1 MKVKSMRISD
11 DIDQAIDYVSQMEK
25 IEKAQS
31 LRKLARLGF
40 EYYVAKEYRQGHAT
54 LREVG
59 KLLGIPLS
67 TAIDLLNEMGVSGN
81 IRARDV
87 LSSLKSIEYPM

>member
-1 MKVKSMRISD
+1 MKVKSMRIPD
-11 DIDQAIDYVSQMEK
+11 DIDQAIDYVSQTEK

-40 EYYVAKEYRQGHAT
+40 EYYVAKEYREGRST
-54 LREVG
+54 LREVA
-59 KLLGIPLS
+59 KLLDLPLS
-67 TAIDLLNEMGVSGN
+67 NAIDLLNEMGVSGN

-87 LSSLKSIEYPM
+87 LSSLKSIE